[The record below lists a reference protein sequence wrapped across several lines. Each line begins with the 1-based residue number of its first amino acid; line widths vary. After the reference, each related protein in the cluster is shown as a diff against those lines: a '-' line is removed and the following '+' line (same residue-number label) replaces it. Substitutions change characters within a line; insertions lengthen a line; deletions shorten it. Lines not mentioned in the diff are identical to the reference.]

1 MKSLIIFL
9 ILLTISFGECTFFNK
24 TSNVFL
30 SSCDTNAIRSINF
43 TNIPTCTEEQL
54 ILCNNSLCQ
63 VGMQCGNIIFMQH
76 NNAVEIINKGIAT
89 VSVKID
95 KTFYN
100 NFIKYKTKKEAYRR
114 ELTIINNIEYMYIFS
129 MPLEI
134 LEMLELLIQ
143 FIDPLKD

>member
-1 MKSLIIFL
+1 
-9 ILLTISFGECTFFNK
+9 
-24 TSNVFL
+24 
-30 SSCDTNAIRSINF
+30 
-43 TNIPTCTEEQL
+43 
-54 ILCNNSLCQ
+54 
-63 VGMQCGNIIFMQH
+63 MQCGNIIFMQH